1 MRRVNMGYV
10 GEAMEDML
18 VQKAYATLKKR
29 GYKQQLDSCYYILL
43 GILRRNGE
51 MALNKYV
58 NELKTE

>member
-1 MRRVNMGYV
+1 MGYV
-10 GEAMEDML
+10 GEKMEDIL

-51 MALNKYV
+51 FALNQYV
-58 NELKTE
+58 TTLKIKES